1 MRAFPIRLAA
11 FLIGAVASSQVC
23 LAQSGGAAA
32 PGEHPLKPAIKLAQQ
47 SREAAGE
54 LKDYRAL
61 FTKREMVG
69 GRMYASEME
78 MKFRKEPFSVYLKF
92 VNPDH
97 AGREVLFVEGRN
109 NNQMLAH
116 DTGLRAIVG
125 SVALDPR
132 SPTAMAEAR
141 HPVTL
146 IGVENLVTGVIM
158 MWEKESA
165 YGECDVKYYPE
176 AKLGEKPVIVIE
188 SSHPQR
194 RKEFMYA
201 LTRLWLDKE
210 TRLPVRVQQ
219 YDFPP
224 APGAPP
230 VLVEDYTYTRIE
242 PNVRLTDADFDQRN
256 PAYRF

>member
-11 FLIGAVASSQVC
+11 FLIGAVATSPIC
-23 LAQSGGAAA
+23 LAQTAGGGAQ
-32 PGEHPLKPAIKLAQQ
+32 GEHPLKAAIKLARQ

-61 FTKREMVG
+61 FTKRELVG

-92 VNPDH
+92 VNPEH

-116 DTGLRAIVG
+116 DTGLRALVG
-125 SVALDPR
+125 SVAIDPR
-132 SPTAMAEAR
+132 SPTALAEAR
-141 HPVTL
+141 HPVTQ
-146 IGVENLVTGVIM
+146 IGVENLAEGVIGI
-158 MWEKESA
+158 WEKESA
-165 YGECDVKYYPE
+165 YGECEVKYYPE

-188 SSHPQR
+188 SSHPVR
-194 RKEFMYA
+194 RKEFLYA

-210 TRLPVRVQQ
+210 SRLPVRLQQ

-224 APGAPP
+224 APGAQP
-230 VLVEDYTYTRIE
+230 VLVEDYTYTHIE
-242 PNVRLTDADFDQRN
+242 PNVRLTDSDFDQRN